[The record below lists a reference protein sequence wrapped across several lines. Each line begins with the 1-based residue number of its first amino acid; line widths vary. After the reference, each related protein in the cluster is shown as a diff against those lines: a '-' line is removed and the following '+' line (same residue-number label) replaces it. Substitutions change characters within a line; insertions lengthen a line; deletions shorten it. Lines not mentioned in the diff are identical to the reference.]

1 MAARPGAANAAK
13 GSQNGTHPLT
23 SQPTAQKAQNPA
35 FRIMGIPNFRLRL
48 PSRNWLIFLS
58 ITGSFTTALFYDK
71 YHKRRAQQKWCHVVS
86 HLAREPLAT
95 NQMPR
100 TITICL
106 SAPPGDG
113 LRAAR
118 EHFHEYIKP
127 ILVAGAL
134 DWEVIEGRR
143 EGEVRAGL
151 AAKIRRLRKTSGEK
165 AAVEELEENVED
177 RIADFRRGAG
187 IRRWDGIQGDLILG
201 RHTWKE
207 YVRGLHEGWLGPM
220 DDPSVPEAPSS
231 DTTPEL
237 DTQASQP
244 DTSAP
249 ASLPGAEDLQP
260 LEPSSQSESP
270 SEAPSSP
277 PPPPEK
283 SPDKLTSKSSLAPP
297 YIRSNAYSTASL
309 PPSTPFSFQ
318 PSTVVPLPHLLG
330 FLNTPIRIYRFLT
343 KRRLADETGQLV
355 ATLVLAS
362 STRSYN
368 RGTEFFS
375 NAQPNDDAEV
385 DASASLQMAA
395 VVEARTEWEQDSVLA
410 DEEKEWH
417 KSARAPNGDED
428 PDRERPWKEKMVIDE
443 RIGSRMRTFDISAE
457 ERLQR
462 LNDAETEIQVED
474 NERQGLVQ
482 RLLIWTGLRDEGGVK
497 GWEMGLVGEEED

>member
-1 MAARPGAANAAK
+1 
-13 GSQNGTHPLT
+13 
-23 SQPTAQKAQNPA
+23 
-35 FRIMGIPNFRLRL
+35 
-48 PSRNWLIFLS
+48 
-58 ITGSFTTALFYDK
+58 
-71 YHKRRAQQKWCHVVS
+71 
-86 HLAREPLAT
+86 
-95 NQMPR
+95 MPR

-151 AAKIRRLRKTSGEK
+151 AAKIRRLRKRSGEK

-177 RIADFRRGAG
+177 RLADFRRGAG
-187 IRRWDGIQGDLILG
+187 IGRWDGVQGDLILG

-207 YVRGLHEGWLGPM
+207 YVRGLHEGWLGPL

-231 DTTPEL
+231 PTTSEE
-237 DTQASQP
+237 DIQASQP
-244 DTSAP
+244 DTSTP
-249 ASLPGAEDLQP
+249 AYLSGAEGLQP
-260 LEPSSQSESP
+260 SEPSSQSESSSEVP
-270 SEAPSSP
+270 STP
-277 PPPPEK
+277 PPPAEK
-283 SPDKLTSKSSLAPP
+283 PPDKSTSKISPAPT
-297 YIRSNAYSTASL
+297 YISSNAYSTASL
-309 PPSTPFSFQ
+309 SPSTPFSFQ

-330 FLNTPIRIYRFLT
+330 FLNTPIRMYRFLT
-343 KRRLADETGQLV
+343 RRYLADETGQLV

-368 RGTEFFS
+368 RGKEFFS
-375 NAQPNDDAEV
+375 SAQPDD
-385 DASASLQMAA
+385 DASASLQMAD
-395 VVEARTEWEQDSVLA
+395 VVEAQTEWEQESVLA
-410 DEEKEWH
+410 DEEKDWH
-417 KSARAPNGDED
+417 KSARAPNGDDD
-428 PDRERPWKEKMVIDE
+428 PDRERPWKENMVIDE

-462 LNDAETEIQVED
+462 LKDAEAEMKVED

-482 RLLIWTGLRDEGGVK
+482 RLLIWTGLRAEDGVK
-497 GWEMGLVGEEED
+497 GWEMGLVGDEDD